1 MLTKLGTTLI
11 ATAIGFALLPGATVA
26 ATAAPVPAPAAAEVE
41 TQTET
46 ETEIGEDAT
55 GIACTSTS
63 NCAPLLHGGAYMV
76 TSVNSCSAGLPVR
89 SRAGAWYVLT
99 AGHCVAKAGRSTW
112 RQSNRTLGV
121 GSGWEYAG
129 LGTKG
134 KAGSS
139 DLGLIKVTGAGWSS
153 RSRVLVVGSRGT
165 TRSQQIITAKD
176 ARNGEQVC
184 VTAGRSNVTRCG
196 TVVMPATSLKYASP
210 GLAARTV
217 GNLAL
222 VKGVCLQPGDSGSA
236 VFAGRAAVGIAVAK
250 SGSGCY
256 FWYAKVPAALAR
268 YGVSVVG

>member
-1 MLTKLGTTLI
+1 MLAKLGTAII
-11 ATAIGFALLPGATVA
+11 ATAIGLAVLPGATTVTA
-26 ATAAPVPAPAAAEVE
+26 ATTPAPVPVAADVS
-41 TQTET
+41 T
-46 ETEIGEDAT
+46 GAT
-55 GIACTSTS
+55 GIACTSTR

-76 TSVNSCSAGLPVR
+76 TTVNSCSAGLPVR
-89 SRAGAWYVLT
+89 SRATGAWYVLT
-99 AGHCVAKAGRSTW
+99 AGHCVARAGRSTW

-121 GSGWEYAG
+121 GTSWEYAG

-139 DLGLIKVTGAGWSS
+139 DLGLIKVTGAGWSL

-165 TRSQQIITAKD
+165 RSQQIIVAKD
-176 ARNGEQVC
+176 ARTGERVC
-184 VTAGRSNVTRCG
+184 VTAGRSNITRCG
-196 TVVMPATSLKYASP
+196 TVVQSTTSLRYASP

-236 VFAGRAAVGIAVAK
+236 VFAGRAAIGIAVAK

-256 FWYAKVPAALAR
+256 FWYAKVPTALAR
-268 YGVSVVG
+268 YGVAVVA